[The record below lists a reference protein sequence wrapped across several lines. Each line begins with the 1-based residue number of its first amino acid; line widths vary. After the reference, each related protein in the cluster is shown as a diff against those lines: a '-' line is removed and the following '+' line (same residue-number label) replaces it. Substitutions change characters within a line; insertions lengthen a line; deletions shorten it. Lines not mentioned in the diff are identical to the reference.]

1 MAIASAT
8 YGRAGDSESRKAG
21 EEDRDEE
28 DLMEFEQ
35 VRLRCNAG
43 LVNASSLAGRLIF
56 LVLFVVGSEN
66 CLQNLRSHTFGAS
79 NVVWLT

>member
-43 LVNASSLAGRLIF
+43 LVNASSLA
-56 LVLFVVGSEN
+56 
-66 CLQNLRSHTFGAS
+66 
-79 NVVWLT
+79 W